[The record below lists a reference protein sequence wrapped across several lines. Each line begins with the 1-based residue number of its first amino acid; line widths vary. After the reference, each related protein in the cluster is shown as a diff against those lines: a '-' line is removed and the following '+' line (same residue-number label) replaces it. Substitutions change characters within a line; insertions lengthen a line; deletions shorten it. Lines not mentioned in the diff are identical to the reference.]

1 MKSKLLLLIFMMVV
15 TVAFS
20 HDPYQE
26 PSLNEVILRA
36 KKARGVDQERLR
48 ALVALVNSGHDLFPP
63 DSTIALL
70 QELLELNGRL
80 RSVDPQPYRYLLSG
94 QELLQRNHPDS
105 ALQLF
110 ILAIDELDKKQYI
123 FGFHSYLTSVAALFD
138 RVGGLQRK
146 LNFYRSK
153 LVDYTLTGPALNM
166 AGCFHGLAGCFSMQG
181 DYDQAF
187 TYYFKALEVYKTFSP
202 SGYAEELSVIGYNYA
217 KWGNFRRASM
227 YLKLADSAGRE
238 APDPIRSQF
247 CYMTRAL
254 ISKEEGNP
262 ADAMN
267 YVDSALR
274 HGIRSF
280 RIDYAAIL
288 YAISIELRLQMNDQ
302 PGAFTLLLKMKR
314 LCDSVDLPVEGGN
327 GRMEVD
333 YLFYKYYLA
342 RKELKMAGQY
352 LLKAYDEAVLVG
364 SAPLQQKYLV
374 ELFNLYRITGNPDR
388 SVYFAAAY
396 FHLNDSLMKYRN
408 ENNISRFE
416 REDTERRK
424 EAAIADLRQKKE
436 RQRMYFLAGGA
447 LLFLVTLGMVLR
459 IWYIRRTKKQ
469 LEEKNKLIAAEK
481 ELAEQ
486 MRLKAEKSERFK
498 QQFLA
503 NMSHEIRTPMNAV
516 VGMTNLLI
524 DKNPREDQMTYLN
537 GIRQSSAI
545 LLHLINDILDLAK
558 IEAGKIE
565 LETIDFSLHDLLD
578 QILQTMRYK
587 AAEKGLELSGN
598 IHPDVNGIVMG
609 DPVRLNQIL
618 INLTGNAIKFTERG
632 NVTISVM
639 PALPGPEGMIPVRFS
654 VADTG
659 IGIPA
664 DKLKTVFEE
673 FSQASSSDTR
683 RFGGTGLGLTISK
696 NLVTLMGGVI
706 RVESQSGKGTT
717 FSFDL
722 CFPPGSPEKLQERKN
737 SEENIDG
744 TILNGLTLLLADD
757 QEFNLIVAGDTLRS
771 KADVSITTAMNG
783 REVIEL
789 VLNNQYDA
797 ILMDVQMPVMDGLEA
812 TRYLRENLPPQRR
825 EIPIIALTASVLKSE
840 LDRCR
845 EAGMNSF
852 IPKPFTPSQL
862 IGGIAEALRIP
873 LRYKSKD
880 TGPLIPEI
888 APAEHAATNLDYLEK
903 FCEGNRDQMRKYI
916 MMFLDSAPRLITQIH
931 DALAK
936 GDAAEIATQ
945 VHGFKTRWVMMGME
959 EAKTLASG
967 LEQRC
972 RQDPGATEI
981 SKEAEHLIR
990 LVEKA
995 IGELNEWRVMPSV

>member
-1 MKSKLLLLIFMMVV
+1 M
-15 TVAFS
+15 AFS
-20 HDPYQE
+20 QNPYQE

-63 DSTIALL
+63 DSTITLL
-70 QELLELNGRL
+70 HELLELNGRL
-80 RSVDPQPYRYLLSG
+80 RLVDSQPYRYLLSG
-94 QELLQRNHPDS
+94 QELLKRNLPDS
-105 ALQLF
+105 ALQMF
-110 ILAIDELDKKQYI
+110 VLAIDELDKKQYI

-153 LVDYTLTGPALNM
+153 LVEYTLTGPPLNM

-187 TYYFKALEVYKTFSP
+187 TYYFKALELYKTFSL

-217 KWGNFRRASM
+217 KWGNFKRASM

-238 APDPIRSQF
+238 TPDPIRSQF

-254 ISKEEGNP
+254 ISKEAGDP
-262 ADAMN
+262 ADAMK
-267 YVDSALR
+267 YVDSALM

-302 PGAFTLLLKMKR
+302 PGAYALLQKMKK

-327 GRMEVD
+327 GRMEID
-333 YLFYKYYLA
+333 FLFYKYYLSQ
-342 RKELKMAGQY
+342 KELKMAGQY

-364 SAPLQQKYLV
+364 SAPLLQKYLI
-374 ELFNLYRITGNPDR
+374 ELFNLYRITGNPER
-388 SVYFAAAY
+388 SVYFAATY
-396 FHLNDSLMKYRN
+396 FHLNDSLLKYRN
-408 ENNISRFE
+408 ENNISRYE

-436 RQRMYFLAGGA
+436 RQRLFFLAGGA
-447 LLFLVTLGMVLR
+447 LLFLVTLGMMLR
-459 IWYIRRTKKQ
+459 MWYIRRTKKQ
-469 LEEKNKLIAAEK
+469 LEEKNRLIAAEK
-481 ELAEQ
+481 LFAEE
-486 MRLKAEKSERFK
+486 MRLKAEKSEHFK

-578 QILQTMRYK
+578 QIVQTIRYK

-598 IHPDVNGIVMG
+598 IHPDVNGIIMG

-618 INLTGNAIKFTERG
+618 INLTGNAVKFTERG
-632 NVTISVM
+632 TVTISVL
-639 PALPGPEGMIPVRFS
+639 PAPPGPEGMIPVRFS

-664 DKLKTVFEE
+664 DKLETVFVE
-673 FSQASSSDTR
+673 FSQSSSSDTR

-706 RVESQSGKGTT
+706 RVESQPGEGTT

-722 CFPPGSPEKLQERKN
+722 YFPPGSPERLQERKN

-744 TILNGLTLLLADD
+744 TILNGLSLLLADD
-757 QEFNLIVAGDTLRS
+757 QEYNLIVAGDTLRS
-771 KADVSITTAMNG
+771 KADVHITTATNG
-783 REVIEL
+783 REVVEL
-789 VLNNQYDA
+789 ALKNTYDA

-812 TRYLRENLPPQRR
+812 TRYLRENLPPERR

-862 IGGIAEALRIP
+862 IGGIAEVLRIP
-873 LRYKSKD
+873 VRYLSKD
-880 TGPLIPEI
+880 TGPSLSERATVEPS
-888 APAEHAATNLDYLEK
+888 ATNLAYLEK

-916 MMFLDSAPRLITQIH
+916 MMFLDSAPRLITQVG

-936 GDAAEIATQ
+936 NDAAEIATQ

-959 EAKTLASG
+959 EAKMLASE
-967 LEQRC
+967 LEQLC
-972 RQDPGATEI
+972 RQDPGSEMI
-981 SKEAEHLIR
+981 SKEADRLIR

-995 IGELNEWRVMPSV
+995 TGELNDWRIMPSV